1 MFEVTGFRCECGAA
15 IDCTYP
21 NCNEGIEMGKKDI
34 IERLQDY
41 AKDYTTTT
49 YHDDLIQE
57 AVTEIESLRQQL
69 EQAYADI
76 AGLHDQLEET
86 QIAQDDYR
94 LNKLELEQLRQQ
106 LDAKEAEVDDL
117 GDDLAQVKR
126 QLAKRDKQ
134 VMLLHFELF
143 NSAEYIDTL
152 GGTSLEARKTLAA
165 TEQWK

>member
-1 MFEVTGFRCECGAA
+1 MFEVTGFRCDCGAA

-69 EQAYADI
+69 AALTMQCEKLVKWKHLMSYNDSYFGEH
-76 AGLHDQLEET
+76 AG
-86 QIAQDDYR
+86 
-94 LNKLELEQLRQQ
+94 
-106 LDAKEAEVDDL
+106 DL
-117 GDDLAQVKR
+117 KRVVYEIDRSMPIRGDK
-126 QLAKRDKQ
+126 
-134 VMLLHFELF
+134 
-143 NSAEYIDTL
+143 
-152 GGTSLEARKTLAA
+152 
-165 TEQWK
+165 

>member
-1 MFEVTGFRCECGAA
+1 MTFDDWWGA
-15 IDCTYP
+15 YP
-21 NCNEGIEMGKKDI
+21 TQE
-34 IERLQDY
+34 DY
-41 AKDYTTTT
+41 EDNSRNAWNASAASRD
-49 YHDDLIQE
+49 
-57 AVTEIESLRQQL
+57 AEIAE
-69 EQAYADI
+69 
-76 AGLHDQLEET
+76 
-86 QIAQDDYR
+86 
-94 LNKLELEQLRQQ
+94 LRQQ